1 MNYNSFTTSDSAM
14 YSASV
19 ADNTT
24 LLIPLLLQAIGIPQK
39 YMMYPK
45 TLILVSLSLA
55 KSHYSVPS
63 VPILSYLSLAQTS
76 VHIPW

>member
-1 MNYNSFTTSDSAM
+1 MNFNSFTTSDSGM

-19 ADNTT
+19 VDNAT
-24 LLIPLLLQAIGIPQK
+24 LFIPLLLQAIGIPQK

-55 KSHYSVPS
+55 KYCHL
-63 VPILSYLSLAQTS
+63 VPIVPTLSYLSLT
-76 VHIPW
+76 HT